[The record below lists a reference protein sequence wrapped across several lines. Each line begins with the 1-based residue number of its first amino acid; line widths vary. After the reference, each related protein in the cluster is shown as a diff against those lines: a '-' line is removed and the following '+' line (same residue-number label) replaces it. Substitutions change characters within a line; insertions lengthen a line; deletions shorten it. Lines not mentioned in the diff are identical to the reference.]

1 MKQLH
6 ISQMEKKQEAW
17 GKREWCL
24 TSYMLAAGGAMFLT
38 AGAGTALAVAAMAA
52 GAMSC

>member
-1 MKQLH
+1 MKKLE
-6 ISQMEKKQEAW
+6 ISQMENLQGAW

-38 AGAGTALAVAAMAA
+38 AGAGQQWQLAPCLAK
-52 GAMSC
+52 